1 MVGDRIRQLRED
13 REISQKTLAEF
24 INVSPSTVGM
34 YEQGRRVPSTEI
46 LNLIA
51 TFFDVTSDFL
61 LERTNNP
68 HTKVSEIDYEIV
80 ERSKK
85 VLDVIKNAGV
95 KLENIDYDKLEQL
108 LKLANV
114 EKEK

>member
-1 MVGDRIRQLRED
+1 MVGDRIKQLRENK
-13 REISQKTLAEF
+13 EISQKALAEF

-34 YEQGRRVPSTEI
+34 YEQGRRIPSTEI

-51 TFFDVTSDFL
+51 SFFDVTSDFL
-61 LERTNNP
+61 LERTDNP
-68 HTKVSEIDYEIV
+68 HTIVSEEDYKVI

-85 VLDVIKNAGV
+85 VLDVIKKAGV